1 MMDIYIHDTY
11 FEISNTT
18 VAVVAIVLLLIV
30 ACVIGFVKL
39 R

>member
-1 MMDIYIHDTY
+1 MDIYIHDTY
-11 FEISNTT
+11 FEISNTA

-30 ACVIGFVKL
+30 AGIVAVAKF